1 MKKVLIITYYWPP
14 SGGAGVQRWLKFT
27 KYLSSFGVKP
37 IVLTVDPSRAS
48 YAQRDE
54 SLQKEVTD
62 EVLVYTTKTVELYDL
77 YRKLIGK
84 GEIPYGGFSNQQEES
99 FLQKMAK
106 VVRGNFFIPDPRKGW
121 NRFAYQKA
129 VELIREHQIDTV
141 ITTSPPHSTQLIGL
155 KLKKKLGIC
164 WVADLRDPWT
174 DIYYYNELYRSSWA
188 KKRDR
193 AMELNVLQAADQ
205 IMTVSKALKRLF
217 DEKLGG
223 GAGSKLSVIPNGYD
237 EEDFAV
243 NVPVTDEKFVITY
256 TGTISTAYDMDGLL
270 KALQELDEQQQK
282 NILFRLVGNM
292 PPAIVDRIRRE
303 LPLIELDLVGYV
315 DHARSVSYLLK
326 SSIQLLIIP
335 KIENNKGIVTGKF
348 YEYLASGKPVLA
360 IGPMG
365 GDLEEVIRETGC
377 GLLFEYS
384 DSEGIKKMLIENL
397 QGRFEISNDRATK
410 YSRRELTRKLVQEIV
425 L

>member
-27 KYLSSFGVKP
+27 KYLSSFGIQP
-37 IVLTVDPSRAS
+37 IVLTVDPGRAS

-54 SLQKEVTD
+54 SLKD
-62 EVLVYTTKTVELYDL
+62 EVADELLVYTTKTVELYDL
-77 YRKLIGK
+77 YKKLIGK

-99 FLQKMAK
+99 VLQKVAK

-129 VELIREHQIDTV
+129 VQLIREHQIDTV
-141 ITTSPPHSTQLIGL
+141 ITTSPPHSTQMIGL
-155 KLKKKLGIC
+155 KLKRQLGIR
-164 WVADLRDPWT
+164 WIADLRDPWT
-174 DIYYYNELYRSSWA
+174 DIYYYGELYRSSWA
-188 KKRDR
+188 KRRDQVL
-193 AMELNVLQAADQ
+193 ELKVLQAADQ
-205 IMTVSKALKRLF
+205 IVTVSKALKRLF

-223 GAGSKLSVIPNGYD
+223 TTGSKILVVPNGYD
-237 EEDFAV
+237 EDDFDV
-243 NVPVTDEKFVITY
+243 KVPVSDDKFVITY

-270 KALQELDEQQQK
+270 RALRELDEQQQK
-282 NILFRLVGNM
+282 GILFRLVGNI
-292 PPAIVDRIRRE
+292 PPVIIDRIRHE

-315 DHARSVSYLLK
+315 DHAKSVSYLLK

-365 GDLEEVIRETGC
+365 GDLGEVIMETAC
-377 GLLFEYS
+377 GLLFDYS
-384 DSEGIKKMLIENL
+384 DSEGIKKMLTQNL
-397 QGRFEISNDRATK
+397 QGSFEINRDRATK
-410 YSRRELTRKLVQEIV
+410 YSRRELTQKLVQEIV